1 MSYTVTETVVA
12 AQATAVIAE
21 STTWDAFPRLWPSLL
36 GEVWAAARANAE
48 IDPNRNVMLYLD
60 DVPNVEI
67 GVEVAAPFAAIGRVV
82 SSSLPAGRVA
92 TTTHRGA
99 YEEIGLAHQAI
110 IDWCDRH
117 GLQRTGAR
125 WEIYGHATEHEADQE
140 VEVYYLLR

>member
-1 MSYTVTETVVA
+1 MSFTVTESLVA
-12 AQATAVIAE
+12 AQVTAVIGQ
-21 STTWDAFPRLWPSLL
+21 STTWDAFPRLWPNLL
-36 GEVWAAARANAE
+36 GEVWAAVRANAE
-48 IDPNRNVMLYLD
+48 IDPNRNVMLYRD

-110 IDWCDRH
+110 IDWCNGH
-117 GLQRTGAR
+117 GLERTGMR
-125 WEIYGHATEHEADQE
+125 WEIYGHATEHAADQE
-140 VEVYYLLR
+140 VDVYYLLR

>member
-1 MSYTVTETVVA
+1 MGGVSA
-12 AQATAVIAE
+12 ALAAPA
-21 STTWDAFPRLWPSLL
+21 RR
-36 GEVWAAARANAE
+36 GWAAVRASAE
-48 IDPNRNVMLYLD
+48 IEPNRNVMLYRD

-67 GVEVAAPFAAIGRVV
+67 GVEVATPFAAIGRVV

-99 YEEIGLAHQAI
+99 YDEIGLAHRAI
-110 IDWCDRH
+110 IDWCARQ

-125 WEIYGHATEHEADQE
+125 WEIYGHAAEHEADQE